1 MGGIMKTIKVIAI
14 EKRATE
20 AYVENLRPFFEN
32 YAEVQGICLRDQ
44 SIPGKVDA
52 DVIVVSNPAIFNYIS
67 DLVNKD
73 SQIVYIDNAFYQ
85 KDIEKLTDIPNG
97 TSVLLVDYKEY
108 LAITTTALL
117 NEYGIN
123 HINIVPYGPEMN
135 IKNIEEFNIAV
146 TPALF
151 EYVPKEIKEIINIG
165 YRKIDIS
172 TIARIASILEIS
184 NLSFNKKLIEYSDE
198 LCNKSKVLASILKN
212 LNKDQIHID
221 AILDIIDDGIIIHD
235 NNHKILHCSKYLC
248 KFFKKEIDLFS
259 ECPNE
264 IMKLCEELILID
276 ETENRL
282 MKLGDDNIT
291 LVVTKKKLN
300 LYNNNENNYII
311 ILKDAESIHN
321 IEIDIRKSL
330 ANKGY
335 VAKYSF
341 EDMVYHGPAMKKTI
355 AIAKKIATLNV
366 TTLLYGDTGTGKE
379 LMAHAIHNN
388 SIRSHSP
395 FLAINC
401 AAISESLLDSELFGY
416 EEGAFTGAKKGGK
429 KGLFELAHNG
439 TLFLDEISC
448 ISTQMQVKL
457 LRVLQEREIM
467 RIGGSTLI
475 PINVR
480 IIASTNENLQELIE
494 KGKFRKDLYYRI
506 NNFTVTIPPLKER
519 KEDIPF
525 IIKSIMESHKSKKT
539 IDGELMNFLIKYE
552 WPGNIRELKNCI
564 EYLIYMSGNTISML
578 DLPSTLITDKSPYNN
593 SHNALFHE
601 EKELVDKIIDI
612 CSYRSIGRESL
623 HSLLD
628 EQGFHISEYK
638 LRKMLDY
645 LNEKN
650 IITIGRGRSG
660 IKVVS

>member
-1 MGGIMKTIKVIAI
+1 MKTIKVIAI
-14 EKRATE
+14 EKRAVE
-20 AYVENLRPFFEN
+20 MYVENLKPFFEN
-32 YAEVQGICLRDQ
+32 YADIQGICLRDQ
-44 SIPGKVDA
+44 SLIGKVDA

-85 KDIEKLTDIPNG
+85 KDIEELTNIPNG

-108 LAITTTALL
+108 LAITTAALL

-123 HINIVPYGPEMN
+123 HINLVPYGPEMN
-135 IKNIEEFNIAV
+135 VKNIEDFTIAI

-151 EYVPKEIKEIINIG
+151 EYVPKEIKETINIG
-165 YRKIDIS
+165 YRKVDIS

-184 NLSFNKKLIEYSDE
+184 SLTFNKKLIEYSDE

-221 AILDIIDDGIIIHD
+221 AILDIIDDGIIIHEQ
-235 NNHKILHCSKYLC
+235 NHNILHCSKYLC
-248 KFFKKEIDLFS
+248 RFFKKEIDS
-259 ECPNE
+259 ISACPSD
-264 IMKLCEELILID
+264 IKKLCEELTLID
-276 ETENRL
+276 ETENKL

-291 LVVTKKKLN
+291 LIVTKRKLN
-300 LYNNNENNYII
+300 LNNNNENNYII

-321 IEIDIRKSL
+321 IDIHIRKSL

-335 VAKYSF
+335 IAKYHF
-341 EDMVYHGPAMKKTI
+341 EDMVYQGPAMKKTI
-355 AIAKKIATLNV
+355 EIAKKIAKLNV
-366 TTLLYGDTGTGKE
+366 TTLLQGDTGTGKE

-388 SIRSHSP
+388 SSRSNSP

-401 AAISESLLDSELFGY
+401 AAISESLLESELFGY

-480 IIASTNENLQELIE
+480 IIASTNENLQELIA
-494 KGKFRKDLYYRI
+494 KGIFRKDLYYRI

-525 IIKSIMESHKSKKT
+525 IVKSIMKNLKSKKA
-539 IDGELMNFLIKYE
+539 IEHELMNFLLKYE

-564 EYLIYMSGNTISML
+564 EYLVYMSGDTITMD
-578 DLPSTLITDKSPYNN
+578 DLPSTLITDTITDYSN
-593 SHNALFHE
+593 SLDLFLNE
-601 EKELVDKIIDI
+601 EKEIVDKIINI
-612 CSYRSIGRESL
+612 CSYRSIGREHL
-623 HSLLD
+623 HLLLK
-628 EQGFHISEYK
+628 EQGYQISEYK
-638 LRKMLDY
+638 LRNMINQLK
-645 LNEKN
+645 EEN
-650 IITIGRGRSG
+650 IIIVGRGRNG
-660 IKVVS
+660 IKVSDKR